1 MQTFNIP
8 GKELNI
14 SEEELFREMGYRSSL
29 PEEEIRE
36 ESRRLIRRV
45 SPCIRPRFGY
55 YRTTGRAE
63 GETLTLDS
71 LLFHTG
77 KIINRHLKGSEA
89 FVLFVATAGRE
100 FEKLQQE
107 TKQQGDPLT
116 IYMLDA
122 LGSIVAEK
130 TADLVEKQLAG
141 DILSDGWKHTNR
153 FSPGYCGW
161 PLAEQHSLFSLFPQ
175 QPPCDI
181 ELTPS
186 SLMIPIKS
194 VSGII
199 GIGKEVKKYPYS
211 CGLCQATACYKRK
224 K

>member
-1 MQTFNIP
+1 MQTFNIT

-14 SEEELFREMGYRSSL
+14 SEEDLFREMGYRSSL

-45 SPCIRPRFGY
+45 SPCIQPRFGY
-55 YRTTGRAE
+55 YRTTGRTE
-63 GETLTLDS
+63 GEVLILDA
-71 LLFHTG
+71 LPFHTG

-100 FEKLQQE
+100 FEELQKRE
-107 TKQQGDPLT
+107 KQQGDPLA

-122 LGSIVAEK
+122 LGSIIAEK
-130 TADLVEKQLAG
+130 TADRVEEQLARE
-141 DILSDGWKHTNR
+141 IVSDGWKHTNR

-161 PLAEQHSLFSLFPQ
+161 PLAEQHPLFSLFPR

-181 ELTPS
+181 ELTNS

-199 GIGKEVKKYPYS
+199 GVGKEVKKYSYS
-211 CGLCQATACYKRK
+211 CGLCQATDCYKRK